1 VAGTAGAVLL
11 AALDGAIALLR
22 APGAEHGGWA
32 LALAGMYV
40 LAFYLPLGLAYGAL
54 ATAVAW
60 GVRGWVPRGSSVTA
74 GEPAPVV
81 SSWLLAAGVLA
92 SAVAAAAG
100 LAARWAHAHVVTPPM
115 AAFVVAA
122 VAIGSI
128 GSALAIAPLLA
139 RMARP
144 LVTAC
149 GRLASPVAILTL
161 GGTAGLLLL
170 GWQRLAVMAALDREP
185 LLLLLLLP
193 LCHLGAFLVLRRR
206 AVRGR
211 SAAAAAA
218 VALAVFVV
226 AGATYGGSNRVQN
239 AVEARSVAG
248 GGLARWYA
256 AMTDLDGDGYGR
268 AFGGGDCD
276 DGNPEVHPGA
286 VDIPGDGVDSDCDGT
301 DGLSVVDL
309 RSDGAYGPAV
319 PGLPRP
325 NFVLFVVDAL
335 RPDHL
340 GVHGYSRPTSP
351 RIDAMAARGVVFEQ
365 AIAQSSRTL
374 YSLPSMLTG
383 MYPSEIPY
391 GEETY
396 YRAVGPDAHTFVEA
410 LRDEGYRTVAV
421 MGTDY
426 FKQLPSLFQGFE
438 AVVHASRYKA
448 DRGFAVREAIGHLER
463 FAAEATPFV
472 LWVHQY
478 NVHAPYLDGRHPS
491 RFGAGRVDMYDTE
504 VALADEQLGLLDD
517 AIARLGLD
525 DSTVLVVASDHGE
538 AFGEHGKLEH
548 SHTLYEE
555 EIRSVLL
562 WRVPGVTPRRVDV
575 PVGLLDVAPTVLNL
589 AGVPVRRPVS
599 GRSLL
604 PLMTANRPD
613 PAWRSRPIFSEYMPD
628 GIYTV
633 DKKAIRQGSFKLL
646 WWPRDDRW
654 QLFDLASDP
663 GERRDLS
670 EERSEVAGGLR
681 QTLRTWVAHAS
692 RPELSRQAIVERN
705 LLEEVPPM
713 TERLDADYGGR
724 FTLLGYHLPHA
735 RHAPGE
741 TLELSLFFRAERA
754 MEESYFFQM
763 SIVDERGQQRRA
775 LMANHWPLHARYFTS
790 EWKPGQILRDPVK
803 VPIPP
808 DLRAPVRMRV
818 QLAVLEERDPKRP
831 LPFRRQGPDGG
842 ETTGEVLELAT
853 IDIQ

>member
-1 VAGTAGAVLL
+1 VAGIAGGVLL
-11 AALDGAIALLR
+11 AALDGGIALLR
-22 APGAEHGGWA
+22 APGTEHEGWA
-32 LALAGMYV
+32 VALAGLYV
-40 LAFYLPLGLAYGAL
+40 LAFYLPMGLASGIL
-54 ATAVAW
+54 ATALTW
-60 GVRGWVPRGSSVTA
+60 GVRGWAPPGLPIMTVA
-74 GEPAPVV
+74 PAPAV
-81 SSWLLAAGVLA
+81 SSWLLAAITVA
-92 SAVAAAAG
+92 SAVASAAG
-100 LAARWAHAHVVTPPM
+100 LAGRWAHAHVVTPPM
-115 AAFVVAA
+115 AALVVAA
-122 VAIGSI
+122 VTLASV
-128 GSALAIAPLLA
+128 ALALALAPLLA
-139 RMARP
+139 RTVRP
-144 LVTAC
+144 LVMAC
-149 GRLASPVAILTL
+149 GRFASPGAIMTL
-161 GGTAGLLLL
+161 GASLGALLL
-170 GWQRLAVMAALDREP
+170 WRERQAAMAALDREP
-185 LLLLLLLP
+185 LLLVCLLP
-193 LCHLGAFLVLRRR
+193 LCHLGAFLVLRRSP
-206 AVRGR
+206 VGTR

-218 VALAVFVV
+218 VALAGFVV

-248 GGLARWYA
+248 GRLARWYA

-268 AFGGGDCD
+268 GFGGGDCD
-276 DGNPEVHPGA
+276 DGNPEIHPGA
-286 VDIPGDGVDSDCDGT
+286 VDVPGDGVDSDCDGT

-309 RSDGAYGPAV
+309 RSDGAYGAPV
-319 PGLPRP
+319 PGLTRP

-340 GVHGYSRPTSP
+340 GVHGYARPTSP
-351 RIDAMAARGVVFEQ
+351 RIDAVAAQGVVFDH

-374 YSLPSMLTG
+374 YSLPPMFTG

-391 GEETY
+391 GDETY
-396 YRAVGPDAHTFVEA
+396 YRAVGPDAHTFAEA
-410 LRDEGYRTVAV
+410 LRDEGYRTAAV

-438 AVVHASRYKA
+438 TVVHASRYKA

-478 NVHAPYLDGRHPS
+478 NVHAPYLHGRHPS
-491 RFGAGRVDMYDTE
+491 RYGSTRVDKYDTE
-504 VALADEQLGLLDD
+504 VALADEQLGMLDD
-517 AIARLGLD
+517 AIARLGLAD
-525 DSTVLVVASDHGE
+525 RTVLVVASDHGE

-604 PLMTANRPD
+604 PLMTNDQPD
-613 PAWRSRPIFSEYMPD
+613 PGWRSRPILSEYMPD
-628 GIYTV
+628 GIYRV

-654 QLFDLASDP
+654 QLFDLANDP

-670 EERSEVAGGLR
+670 EERSEVAGGLLK
-681 QTLRTWVAHAS
+681 TLRTWVAHAS

-705 LLEEVPPM
+705 LLEEVPSM
-713 TERLDADYGGR
+713 TERLDVGYGGR

-735 RHAPGE
+735 QHAPGE

-754 MEESYFFQM
+754 MKESYFFQM
-763 SIVDERGQQRRA
+763 SLVGEDGRQRRA
-775 LMANHWPLHARYFTS
+775 LVAKHWPLHARYFTS

-803 VPIPP
+803 VAIPP
-808 DLRAPVRMRV
+808 DLRGPAIMRV
-818 QLAVLEERDPKRP
+818 QLEVLEERDPQRP
-831 LPFRRQGPDGG
+831 LPFRRQDPDGV
-842 ETTGEVLELAT
+842 ESTGKVLELT
-853 IDIQ
+853 QVHIR